1 MYVSKYT
8 WEIELAFI
16 VGNKYKEAKW
26 KNQVKEELR
35 HGATKAKNL
44 PSTLI
49 IYLKS

>member
-1 MYVSKYT
+1 MYVTKYT

-16 VGNKYKEAKW
+16 VGDKYKEAER
-26 KNQVKEELR
+26 KNHVKEELR
-35 HGATKAKNL
+35 HGATKANNL